1 MERIIEE
8 IREDLDRRL
17 AVAADRLT
25 DRTLTED
32 PAYAA
37 LLGRAE
43 LRERVHHTLRQTV
56 EGLVRVSR
64 AEPVELAGA
73 RATGALRAG
82 QGLPLGSLRRVY
94 RRAGRLVWQC
104 LTEAVAA
111 HDRAALPRLLAGA
124 GALWDVLD
132 QLAEAAS
139 EAYHAAE
146 AERGERERERRAAL
160 LDALLDDSGPA
171 AAAPEPAAAAAARLG
186 LPERGRFAVV
196 VLAPSGPAGDGPDG
210 PGPAPGGRWYEGY
223 GTGAGGGSGDG
234 APGPAPGGGGYYGVG
249 AGAAGPASRPG
260 PGGPG
265 GTGGPGPGPGG
276 GSYGGDGAGGPA
288 SRQGPGGP
296 GGAGGGSDGPRVLW
310 RIRADGE
317 TGVAELGPHP
327 LEALRALLAP
337 LPVRAGISPV
347 VATPAE
353 LAGARRLAALALRTG
368 PSGPG
373 PGAAAL
379 LDERLPAALVAA
391 DPELAGRLREVVL
404 GPVLALPPQEA
415 RVLLVTLGT
424 WLACRGST
432 TYAAQRLYCHRN
444 TVSNRLRRLEQLTGR
459 ALSDPAHVVELALA
473 HAAVVQRPTAP
484 PSPPADAGDGP
495 TPAGTA
501 RRSPRSPG

>member
-8 IREDLDRRL
+8 IREDLDRRI

-37 LLGRAE
+37 PLGRAE
-43 LRERVHHTLRQTV
+43 LRGRMHHTLRQAV
-56 EGLVRVSR
+56 EGLVRASR
-64 AEPVELAGA
+64 GEPVELADA
-73 RATGALRAG
+73 RAAGALRAG
-82 QGLPLGSLRRVY
+82 QGLPLASLRRTY
-94 RRAGRLVWQC
+94 RYGGRLVWQC

-132 QLAEAAS
+132 QMADAAS
-139 EAYHAAE
+139 EAYHRVG

-160 LDALLDDSGPA
+160 LDALLDGQA
-171 AAAPEPAAAAAARLG
+171 AAARSPEALAAAAAQLG

-196 VLAPSGPAGDGPDG
+196 VLGSAG
-210 PGPAPGGRWYEGY
+210 
-223 GTGAGGGSGDG
+223 
-234 APGPAPGGGGYYGVG
+234 PGGGG
-249 AGAAGPASRPG
+249 PG
-260 PGGPG
+260 
-265 GTGGPGPGPGG
+265 T
-276 GSYGGDGAGGPA
+276 A
-288 SRQGPGGP
+288 
-296 GGAGGGSDGPRVLW
+296 GSDGGGPEPDAPRVLW

-317 TGVAELGPHP
+317 TGLAELGHHP

-347 VATPAE
+347 VGTPAE
-353 LAGARRLAALALRTG
+353 LAGARRLAALALRTA
-368 PSGPG
+368 PPAAG

-391 DPELAGRLREVVL
+391 DPELAARLREVVL

-424 WLACRGST
+424 WLACQGST

-473 HAAVVQRPTAP
+473 HAAVSQRPTSGPPAP
-484 PSPPADAGDGP
+484 PAAAAGGGP
-495 TPAGTA
+495 TPAGTE